1 MIILNFDIVQ
11 SDVENKIGSPTSLDK
26 TASPASS
33 SPSATPVPTKT
44 DAPATS
50 QSSFTSQPSFTAAS
64 GVNMQLEANITPIMN
79 LNPYQTRWH
88 IKALVTQKTPI
99 KKWHNA
105 RGDGQLFSCN
115 FLDQTGEIRA
125 TVFNDQVDRF
135 YNLLEEGKVFYI
147 SKARVVMA
155 KKQFSNLNNE
165 YELQLEKA
173 TEIEAVSLIKRR
185 PIKKV
190 LN

>member
-11 SDVENKIGSPTSLDK
+11 SDVEGKIGTPTNLEGQASSANA
-26 TASPASS
+26 TSSPASN
-33 SPSATPVPTKT
+33 PSTPTLNRTESGP
-44 DAPATS
+44 
-50 QSSFTSQPSFTAAS
+50 TSQPSFSSAS

-88 IKALVTQKTPI
+88 IKARVTQKSPI

-115 FLDQTGEIRA
+115 LLDQTGEIRA

-165 YELQLEKA
+165 YELQLEKS
-173 TEIEAVSLIKRR
+173 TEIEAVSMIIQSGYDIKS
-185 PIKKV
+185 
-190 LN
+190 